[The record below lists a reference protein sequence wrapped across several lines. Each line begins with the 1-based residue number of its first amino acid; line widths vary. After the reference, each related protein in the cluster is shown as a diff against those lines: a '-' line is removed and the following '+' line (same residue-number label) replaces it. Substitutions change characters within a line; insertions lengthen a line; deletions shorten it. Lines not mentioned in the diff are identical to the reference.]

1 MNWNALEWDRAAEE
15 LTWERVIRHD
25 LILHHCCSSVHVMGY
40 RCAQFNKFHFPSQ
53 MLGLDGSLVF
63 LVSLNLCT
71 TTLLTKDVS
80 WASNTRFEGLSEVNL
95 MISRSTCFGWC
106 LWTRSSFWCSVST
119 LEHSLPRGKLQHVHV
134 MSSHQQ
140 QTENSFLCVNDTLN
154 VCFFSVSFLPLP
166 HRALLSCR
174 PWLSGICKTNLN
186 RFSFNVQQRILW
198 LIHF

>member
-15 LTWERVIRHD
+15 LTWERVTRREHS
-25 LILHHCCSSVHVMGY
+25 LVHVMCY
-40 RCAQFNKFHFPSQ
+40 RCAQLNKFDFPSQ

-63 LVSLNLCT
+63 LVSLNVRT

-80 WASNTRFEGLSEVNL
+80 WASNARFGVLSEVTV

-119 LEHSLPRGKLQHVHV
+119 FEHFLPRGELQHVHV
-134 MSSHQQ
+134 DVVASETDWKLFSS
-140 QTENSFLCVNDTLN
+140 NVN
-154 VCFFSVSFLPLP
+154 VCFFSVSFLSLP

-186 RFSFNVQQRILW
+186 RFNFNVQRRILW